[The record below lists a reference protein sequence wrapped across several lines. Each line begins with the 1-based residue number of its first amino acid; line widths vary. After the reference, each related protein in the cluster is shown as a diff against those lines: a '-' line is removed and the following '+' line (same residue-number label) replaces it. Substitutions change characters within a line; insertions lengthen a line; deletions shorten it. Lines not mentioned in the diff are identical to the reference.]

1 MKGAKAMNDSLEKI
15 PQGRRLPYWDKP
27 RNRVQSIGRI
37 NKMIEHWSRLTED
50 TAYRLGKEFTWLKN
64 SLPHG
69 EFQIAVARTPL
80 KIRTVQNLMRHA
92 RECDEVN
99 RVLPYH
105 PNPKAGTK
113 NATVALLESP
123 PDPAEAAEIKKGK
136 PRFDKEPMAWHASEV
151 AQTLLEIFEKL
162 TRNRKLEEMEDVL
175 TQFEEKAREY
185 IEGRREDRLMMQGSP
200 MESEL

>member
-1 MKGAKAMNDSLEKI
+1 MNDSLEKI
-15 PQGRRLPYWDKP
+15 PQGRRLPYWEKP
-27 RNRVQSIGRI
+27 RTQVQSISRI
-37 NKMIEHWSRLTED
+37 NKMIEHWARLTEE

-105 PNPKAGTK
+105 PNARDK

-123 PDPAEAAEIKKGK
+123 PDPTEVEKLKKEK
-136 PRFDKEPMAWHASEV
+136 PRHDREPMAWSAAEV
-151 AQTLLEIFEKL
+151 ADALLDIFEKL
-162 TRNRKLEEMEDVL
+162 TRNRKPEEMEDAL
-175 TQFEEKAREY
+175 AQFEEKAREY
-185 IEGRREDRLMMQGSP
+185 IEGRREDRLMIHRSLPLEGGQ
-200 MESEL
+200 